1 MAVWIT
7 ARRRVASKPES
18 GHRAAS
24 PVPYEEPV
32 VVHNWNMSLHSPVCW
47 PVSCCPLRHKQPRTQ
62 MKRSLIVL
70 AGCGA
75 WIMASVLMSATAN
88 AGDKPANTEPK
99 SCAVNHRNEQY
110 DTNKDGKLDEQER
123 AAMKADRAAKRQ
135 ARLLAKYDANK
146 NGQLDPAEEAAHKA
160 DLEKRRAA
168 RAEKKK
174 AKAAEKAAQAAA
186 AAAEEEDDDEAETKK
201 P

>member
-1 MAVWIT
+1 
-7 ARRRVASKPES
+7 
-18 GHRAAS
+18 
-24 PVPYEEPV
+24 
-32 VVHNWNMSLHSPVCW
+32 
-47 PVSCCPLRHKQPRTQ
+47 

-75 WIMASVLMSATAN
+75 WIMASVLMSATAS
-88 AGDKPANTEPK
+88 AGDKPAQAEPK

-110 DTNKDGKLDEQER
+110 DVNKDGKLDEQER

-146 NGQLDPAEEAAHKA
+146 NGQLDPEEETVHKA
-160 DLEKRRAA
+160 DVEKRRAA

-186 AAAEEEDDDEAETKK
+186 AAAEEDDDDEAEPKK